1 MTPSIISLLQN
12 GIELG
17 EEFCN
22 DPEGNEWHALGLGVI
37 SIFDREP
44 RTPGYYKQRAPNMH
58 RMVNNAR
65 KLV

>member
-1 MTPSIISLLQN
+1 MTAAT
-12 GIELG
+12 
-17 EEFCN
+17 
-22 DPEGNEWHALGLGVI
+22 HAFAAPGTYPVTLTAGGSTV
-37 SIFDREP
+37 SATVTVGCEP